1 MVKNP
6 YYQQNNGR
14 LPSDPPNY
22 LGNVARETWRKIIP
36 FLESTQKVERIDTFL
51 VETYCT
57 NYEIYK
63 LAYEDI
69 KEKKP
74 TLLLDLHEAVQE
86 GEGEDALGNSLICQS
101 IEETGDLILE
111 LLAESE
117 SGRFS
122 GKQLTLYGSAPPGS
136 INRVVTEELGIP
148 VITVETFREEVL
160 EQRIENQLEIAGWIL
175 KYYGLQ

>member
-22 LGNVARETWRKIIP
+22 LGTVARETWRKIIP

-63 LAYEDI
+63 KAYEDI
-69 KEKKP
+69 KENGIQTEIKKLVQAQGSGEILGEQSMGFKKNP
-74 TLLLDLHEAVQE
+74 AVVVMKDATETLNTIGIQ
-86 GEGEDALGNSLICQS
+86 LGL
-101 IEETGDLILE
+101 TPKGRAE
-111 LLAESE
+111 LA
-117 SGRFS
+117 
-122 GKQLTLYGSAPPGS
+122 
-136 INRVVTEELGIP
+136 
-148 VITVETFREEVL
+148 
-160 EQRIENQLEIAGWIL
+160 EIAGTQDDNSSM
-175 KYYGLQ
+175 KDKMAAFFK

>member
-22 LGNVARETWRKIIP
+22 LGTVAREVWRKIVP
-36 FLESTQKVERIDTFL
+36 FLENTNKIQRIDTFL

-69 KEKKP
+69 KENGIQQEIRKP
-74 TLLLDLHEAVQE
+74 IQAQGKDAVDTLNRIGVQ
-86 GEGEDALGNSLICQS
+86 LGL
-101 IEETGDLILE
+101 TPKGRAE
-111 LLAESE
+111 LL
-117 SGRFS
+117 
-122 GKQLTLYGSAPPGS
+122 T
-136 INRVVTEELGIP
+136 
-148 VITVETFREEVL
+148 
-160 EQRIENQLEIAGWIL
+160 IAGSTKPEKSTTEMMKEFL
-175 KYYGLQ
+175 NS

>member
-22 LGNVARETWRKIIP
+22 LGTVARETWRKIIP
-36 FLESTQKVERIDTFL
+36 FLENTNKIQRIDTFL

-69 KEKKP
+69 KENGIQTEIIKVIQAQGSGEILGEQSMGFKKNP
-74 TLLLDLHEAVQE
+74 AVVVMKDATETLNKIGIQLGLTPKGRQE
-86 GEGEDALGNSLICQS
+86 LM
-101 IEETGDLILE
+101 
-111 LLAESE
+111 
-117 SGRFS
+117 
-122 GKQLTLYGSAPPGS
+122 
-136 INRVVTEELGIP
+136 
-148 VITVETFREEVL
+148 
-160 EQRIENQLEIAGWIL
+160 EIAGDNSEEGSI
-175 KYYGLQ
+175 KDKMKEFFN